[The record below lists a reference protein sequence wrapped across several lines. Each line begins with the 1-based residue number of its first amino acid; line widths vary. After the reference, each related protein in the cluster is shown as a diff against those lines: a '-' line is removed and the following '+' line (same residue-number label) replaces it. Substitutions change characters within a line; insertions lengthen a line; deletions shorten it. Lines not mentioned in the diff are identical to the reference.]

1 MSGKRA
7 ISGILLFFAGLF
19 IIVAVLQY
27 AFIRHRINA
36 TVNEQL
42 VNQAGRVEE
51 IFERNKRLD
60 LGTLRRAVPQ
70 ASRFIILGPDATFI
84 DVHGFVRGTVTY
96 ADLPAGLTYD
106 KPFVMKSSL
115 GEEWHLFARKVKGGL
130 VIVGASGFESTPDI
144 DERLIETSKRF
155 GDTFE
160 TALFP
165 DFGFED
171 ATVNYAVLD
180 DNGILWSDYGGIPL
194 KTKKSPLVLGAGNPS
209 ITVAGRPYFFLKEPI
224 MDEARHQIGTI
235 VVLTEVTLEGKL
247 LHDILMFNIAVAVVC
262 LLLCGVLF
270 VIEFRQ
276 GESDTTH

>member
-1 MSGKRA
+1 M
-7 ISGILLFFAGLF
+7 
-19 IIVAVLQY
+19 AVFQY

-42 VNQAGRVEE
+42 VNRARRVEE
-51 IFERNKRLD
+51 IFERNNRLD

-70 ASRFIILGPDATFI
+70 ASRFIILGPDGTFI

-96 ADLPAGLTYD
+96 ADLPAGLNYD

-115 GEEWHLFARKVKGGL
+115 GEKWHLFARKVRGGL
-130 VIVGASGFESTPDI
+130 VIVGASAFESTPDI

-155 GDTFE
+155 GDTLDSAF
-160 TALFP
+160 FP

-171 ATVNYAVLD
+171 STVNYAVLD

-194 KTKKSPLVLGAGNPS
+194 KTKKSPLVLRAGGPT

-224 MDEARHQIGTI
+224 VDEARHQIGTI
-235 VVLTEVTLEGKL
+235 VVLTDVTLEQKL
-247 LHDILMFNIAVAVVC
+247 LHDTLMFNVAVTVVC
-262 LLLCGVLF
+262 LLICGILV
-270 VIEFRQ
+270 VIQFRQ
-276 GESDTTH
+276 GGSASTH